1 MEKTV
6 TKAEVERVLKNEIGH
21 ATSSIRDILNELF
34 PPEFKV
40 GDWVV
45 GWHFDH
51 KYRENAWQIGGFK
64 KGNAFFV
71 PKEEP
76 NWSTGIEDIRHATPE
91 EIAAA
96 EWEEGK
102 PYRVWNGCI
111 PAWQVKISAEKVGH
125 FYWDGQFEGV
135 SSENSKYE
143 KL

>member
-1 MEKTV
+1 MEKKV
-6 TKAEVERVLKNEIGH
+6 TRKEVERALRKYSEKDWKD
-21 ATSSIRDILNELF
+21 AILNELF

-64 KGNAFFV
+64 KGNAFVV
-71 PKEEP
+71 PKEKP
-76 NWSTGIEDIRHATPE
+76 NWSTGIEDVRHATPE

-102 PYRVWNGCI
+102 PYKVWIDND
-111 PAWQVKISAEKVGH
+111 VEEVRISADKVGY
-125 FYWDGQFEGV
+125 FYSCAMFEGDV
-135 SSENSKYE
+135 HKWKNYE
-143 KL
+143 KLV